1 MDILSWVSILNIIVL
16 LFSIYQVGTIFSEKR
31 LAYLSLICLA
41 LVSYLISNII
51 FLVDQDLILIIR
63 FVNLSSL
70 VCVLS
75 ALFSLI
81 RESKPVFAR
90 FPSILSYI
98 PFLILLFLPLIL
110 GQTVIYNLLTAT
122 FQAGSILVA
131 LMIFVLNKLNKKD
144 SGWHISGLILLL
156 FAFVFYWFNTL
167 LTPIQEVV
175 ITELVLLSGIVL
187 LTTGIR
193 KSHFKL

>member
-31 LAYLSLICLA
+31 SAYISLICLA

-51 FLVDQDLILIIR
+51 FLVDRDLILIIR

-75 ALFSLI
+75 ALFNLI

-90 FPSILSYI
+90 FPPILSYI
-98 PFLILLFLPLIL
+98 PFLILLFIPLIL

-131 LMIFVLNKLNKKD
+131 LMIFVLNKLSKKD
-144 SGWHISGLILLL
+144 YGWHISGLILLL
-156 FAFVFYWFNTL
+156 VAFVFYWFNS
-167 LTPIQEVV
+167 LTAIQEVV
-175 ITELVLLSGIVL
+175 ITELVLLSGIVF
-187 LTTGIR
+187 LTTAIK
-193 KSHFKL
+193 KSQFNS